1 MNPTETANDAALLTA
16 LHEVLS
22 LLAQDDMPEQVFAQ
36 ATEKALLLTGASSA
50 FITLLDTSRDVLT
63 FSAAT
68 GENTEGVTGTQVH
81 AADSLLGT
89 TARTGEAR
97 LFYRPEKIATGTGDP
112 LSAAVV
118 PLFAGGVPVGA
129 LAALNKADRR
139 PFDGTDLLTLS
150 TLAKAASVALVG
162 AKRRDDSRRQSRELG
177 ILYEAVR
184 GIAGHL
190 SVQEVLQA
198 VIQQTTA
205 HLPNSAVVVFLYGD
219 DRNGLFLAEETG
231 LTAEQRETIL
241 PAKDGVGKAILSA
254 QRPLFLSF
262 VSEED
267 QSTESPQPF
276 SRSFASPFLDLPVR
290 SGIGC
295 ALRSGD
301 TTHGLLLVLSV
312 QPPGAYTLADANLI
326 SALAS
331 QTANALDNALLFE
344 DATRR
349 AEEATTLYE
358 LSQTVSSTLESEAI
372 PERVADAVISLLAV
386 DKFALLIHDEAS
398 ERLKMIASRGLADGA
413 ADRLQPAIGDGLPGW
428 VMEFETPTAVS
439 DVPGDHRN
447 ANATHPLQ
455 NEGVQSLACMPLQAG
470 QRTIGVLCAMT
481 TRRRFFTIAEMEL
494 LYTVANQ
501 AAIALENARIY
512 ADVREKG
519 RELRKYFHRV
529 ARALGSAQS
538 PRAVP
543 LLIATLTLEIMG
555 GDRCALYAVKEDSGE
570 RRLELVAR
578 HGFRLAYEPE
588 GAGSASNL
596 LETGKLEPVTIAS
609 TDDHPAGWVARRGRS
624 LVVEDLAEDTR
635 WDRALTRPARG
646 KANSLVAVPLRSAG
660 DIVGVL
666 EMYTRKERRFRSEDL
681 RLLLTFASQATVA
694 FQAARLADERE
705 TAAREVET
713 LRETISA
720 LQRQNELAQGG

>member
-22 LLAQDDMPEQVFAQ
+22 LLAQDDAPEQVFAQ
-36 ATEKALLLTGASSA
+36 ATEKALLLTGAASA
-50 FITLLDTSRDVLT
+50 FVTLLDTSRDVLT

-97 LFYRPEKIATGTGDP
+97 LFYRPEKIASGTGDP

-198 VIQQTTA
+198 VVQQTSA

-219 DRNGLFLAEETG
+219 DRNALFLAEETG
-231 LTAEQRETIL
+231 LTAEQRETML
-241 PAKDGVGKAILSA
+241 PNGDGIGKAILST

-267 QSTESPQPF
+267 DSAESPPF
-276 SRSFASPFLDLPVR
+276 SRSFTSPFLDLPVR

-301 TTHGLLLVLSV
+301 TTHGLLLVLSG
-312 QPPGAYTLADANLI
+312 QPPGAYTLADANLL

-386 DKFALLIHDEAS
+386 DMFALLLHDEPS
-398 ERLKMIASRGLADGA
+398 DRLKIIASRGLAPGA

-439 DVPGDHRN
+439 DVLGDHRN
-447 ANATHPLQ
+447 AQATHPLQ
-455 NEGVQSLACMPLQAG
+455 HEGVQSLACMPLQAG

-481 TRRRFFTIAEMEL
+481 SRRRFFTIAEMEL

-555 GDRCALYAVKEDSGE
+555 GDRCALYAVKETNGE

-588 GAGSASNL
+588 GSGSASNL
-596 LETGKLEPVTIAS
+596 LQGKEAPEPVTIAS

-624 LVVEDLAEDTR
+624 LVVADLAEDTR

-646 KANSLVAVPLRSAG
+646 KANSLVAVPLRSGG
-660 DIVGVL
+660 DVVGVL

-705 TAAREVET
+705 IAAKEVET
-713 LRETISA
+713 LRETIA
-720 LQRQNELAQGG
+720 TLQNNASQ